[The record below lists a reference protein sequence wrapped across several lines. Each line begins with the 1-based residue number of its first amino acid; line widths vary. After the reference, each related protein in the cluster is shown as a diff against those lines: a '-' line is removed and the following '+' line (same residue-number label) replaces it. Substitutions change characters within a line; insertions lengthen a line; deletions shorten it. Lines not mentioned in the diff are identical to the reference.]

1 MSELIT
7 PDFGRSPIL
16 KKGDIVSLD
25 YAAWTGHYGDVCEEL
40 KGLDRVTGIVYSV
53 DAHWDPG
60 VVSRTGEDIGGQA
73 IVVTIAVPVPEEWYL
88 IPDVELR
95 HIRRLV
101 TRTLSDY
108 DIDNLDNDC
117 DGKVLQFD
125 LEKRVTPHEA

>member
-25 YAAWTGHYGDVCEEL
+25 YAAWTSHYGDMYEEL

-53 DAHWDPG
+53 DAQWDPG

-73 IVVTIAVPVPEEWYL
+73 IVVTVAVPMPEEWFL
-88 IPDVELR
+88 IPEVELSG
-95 HIRRLV
+95 IRRLV
-101 TRTLSDY
+101 NRTLSDY
-108 DIDNLDNDC
+108 DIDNLDGDC

-125 LEKRVTPHEA
+125 FEKRVTPHEA

>member
-25 YAAWTGHYGDVCEEL
+25 YTAWTSHYGDVHEEL
-40 KGLDRVTGIVYSV
+40 SGEDRVTGIVYSV

-73 IVVTIAVPVPEEWYL
+73 IVVTIAVPMWEEWYL
-88 IPDVELR
+88 IPDVELGML
-95 HIRRLV
+95 RRLV
-101 TRTLSDY
+101 MRSFADY
-108 DIDNLDNDC
+108 DVEVSGIEE
-117 DGKVLQFD
+117 GKVLQFD